1 RPQKRLPSK
10 LFYDERG
17 SRLFEQITQVDEYY
31 LTRTEKKILQTNSSD
46 IAEIIGPWAALIELG
61 SGSSRKTRLLLDHLT
76 SLAAYMPVD
85 ISEQYMQKMVDE
97 LRADYPRIPIIPTVA
112 DYTNSLKLPALDQ
125 NYNRQVVFFPGSTIG
140 NFNPPTSR
148 SFIETIAMTTDQDAC
163 MLLGVDLKKDKKILE
178 AAYND
183 SRGITARF
191 NKNMLTHINRAL
203 SADFKVDQF
212 RHRAFFNEAESR
224 IEMHLV
230 STKKQEVDI
239 AGRSVSF
246 RQGESIHT
254 ENSYKYTLPELKKL
268 VAGWFEVEQIWTD
281 AKKLF
286 SVQYLSKK

>member
-1 RPQKRLPSK
+1 PVVISAW
-10 LFYDERG
+10 
-17 SRLFEQITQVDEYY
+17 Y
-31 LTRTEKKILQTNSSD
+31 LE
-46 IAEIIGPWAALIELG
+46 EAAV
-61 SGSSRKTRLLLDHLT
+61 
-76 SLAAYMPVD
+76 AF
-85 ISEQYMQKMVDE
+85 
-97 LRADYPRIPIIPTVA
+97 RADYPRIPIMPVLA
-112 DYTNSLKLPALDQ
+112 DYTNHLELPDMKWK
-125 NYNRQVVFFPGSTIG
+125 YNRQVVFFPGSTIG
-140 NFNPPTSR
+140 NFNPPTAR
-148 SFIETIAMTTDQDAC
+148 SFIETIAMATDQDAG

-254 ENSYKYTLPELKKL
+254 ENSYKYTLPE
-268 VAGWFEVEQIWTD
+268 
-281 AKKLF
+281 
-286 SVQYLSKK
+286 